1 MGSIPFLAEHKTG
14 CSMANV
20 KNNSAARETQRKLLE
35 AAGEVFAERG
45 FHSATIKEITERAG
59 ASIAAVNY
67 HFSDKGELY
76 AAVISRIGD
85 QSLRIIPPEP
95 DNEDPPEIQF
105 LKCVEHIVMAM
116 LGRPHVGW
124 ESILMAREFAQ
135 PSPAIESMFKNV
147 CQPINQR
154 LSLII
159 SEITGLDA
167 SEQDIGLSVGSIL
180 GQCVYFL
187 QHQTHI
193 HQLHD
198 QVSTQ
203 TTHKQIAKHIA
214 QVSLAG
220 LGCFNK

>member
-1 MGSIPFLAEHKTG
+1 
-14 CSMANV
+14 MANI

-35 AAGEVFAERG
+35 AAGNVFAERG

-76 AAVISRIGD
+76 AAVIGRIGE
-85 QSLRIIPPEP
+85 QALRIIPPEP
-95 DNEDPPEIQF
+95 SKEDSPETQF
-105 LKCVEHIVMAM
+105 LKCVEHIVIAM

-147 CQPINQR
+147 CQPVNQR

-159 SEITGLDA
+159 SEITGLD
-167 SEQDIGLSVGSIL
+167 SRRQEIGLSVGSIL

-187 QHQTHI
+187 QHQSHI
-193 HQLHD
+193 DQLHD
-198 QVSTQ
+198 QANQQVALEQ
-203 TTHKQIAKHIA
+203 YAKHIA
-214 QVSLAG
+214 QLSLAG
-220 LGCFNK
+220 VGYLTS